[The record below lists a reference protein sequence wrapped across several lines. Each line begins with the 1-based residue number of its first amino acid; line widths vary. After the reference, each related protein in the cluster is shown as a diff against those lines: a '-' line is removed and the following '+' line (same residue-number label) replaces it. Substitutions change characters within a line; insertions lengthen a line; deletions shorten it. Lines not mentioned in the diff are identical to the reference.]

1 MPKKQ
6 IVFIEPKATVNSY
19 RIARSL
25 KLTERYETILFCFA
39 KVDKDFYKKAY
50 DKIFVL
56 ELDHKFR
63 LNNLI
68 SLFKKLLSPEKKEF
82 FNEMKKIEPYLFQI
96 SGPDLFAL
104 ISLLHLKKEIPK
116 VYYSNDTW
124 GVAKRWLLFKKF
136 GLKGEFQRIC
146 EKICFKKVDGVLNKS
161 SIKQF
166 ELLNYKVNV
175 PKMALPPSPFD
186 EFIFYSKNKNKEIN
200 LVHGGNPNPSIKKR
214 INFLEIIRGVT
225 SQKIYFHTYGPCVV
239 EKDDMVYREEAKKNK
254 YYCPHE
260 KVSPYQ
266 LNEEMSK
273 YSFGSLL
280 DFWDETEFKK
290 NPAMVN
296 TDMGSKMINYI
307 EAGLPMIVSDQM
319 EYIAEI
325 VNKHGL
331 GFVINAKDLKNLR
344 EIIEK
349 QDYPQLKRN
358 IKKFQ
363 EEFKMSK
370 AIKEIENFYKR
381 VAENSTKKF
390 NGSIQSI

>member
-6 IVFIEPKATVNSY
+6 IVFIEPQATVNSY

-25 KLTERYETILFCFA
+25 KLTKRYETILFCFA
-39 KVDKDFYKKAY
+39 KVDKDFYNKAY
-50 DKIFVL
+50 DRIFVL

-68 SLFKKLLSPEKKEF
+68 ALFKKLLSKEKKYF
-82 FNEMKKIEPYLFQI
+82 FREMGKIEPYLFQI
-96 SGPDLFAL
+96 SGPDLFTL
-104 ISLLHLKKEIPK
+104 ISLFHLKENIPK
-116 VYYSNDTW
+116 IYYSNDTW
-124 GVAKRWLLFKKF
+124 GIAKRWLLFKKF
-136 GLKGEFQRIC
+136 GFKGEFQRIC
-146 EKICFKKVDGVLNKS
+146 EKICFRKVDGVLNKS

-166 ELLNYKVNV
+166 ELLSYKVNV
-175 PKMALPPSPFD
+175 PKIALPPSPFD
-186 EFIFYSKNKNKEIN
+186 EFIFYSKNKNREIN
-200 LVHGGNPNPSIKKR
+200 LVHGGNPNPTIKKR
-214 INFLEIIRGVT
+214 INFLEIIKGVT

-239 EKDDMVYREEAKKNK
+239 EKDDMIYRREAKKNK
-254 YYCPHE
+254 YYCIHE
-260 KVSPYQ
+260 KVSPYK

-296 TDMGSKMINYI
+296 TDMGSKMINYL

-319 EYIAEI
+319 EYITEI
-325 VNKHGL
+325 VKKYGL
-331 GFVINAKDLKNLR
+331 GLVINIKDLKNLR

-349 QDYPQLKRN
+349 QDYVQLKKN

-363 EEFKMSK
+363 EEFKMSRV
-370 AIKEIENFYKR
+370 IKEIENFYER
-381 VAENSTKKF
+381 VATNSIKKF
-390 NGSIQSI
+390 KRNIQNI